1 MRVLIVRML
10 SYRQRNKEVYQRNGS
25 DTSGKA
31 ASV

>member
-10 SYRQRNKEVYQRNGS
+10 SYRQRNKEAYQRKGS
-25 DTSGKA
+25 VPTGKA